1 MKLSVT
7 AADPAGNV
15 TLLVESPVPPADY
28 RTVAGRLLTLPALD
42 GEQVG
47 FLTAPRMGGE
57 VRLEMMG
64 GEFCGNAARCAGLWQ
79 ARKRGRNGAVS
90 VEMSGCSRLLAIET
104 DGVEAWAEMPLPCAT
119 EDVCFGGT
127 DFTAV
132 CFEGIVHLIAES
144 PPLPPETVAR
154 LLPEAA
160 DRFHLPAAGMMF
172 LHGGLMRP
180 VVYVRDTDTLV
191 WERSCASGST
201 AVAWRD
207 AQSAPDGVQR
217 LELRQ
222 PGGIIRTETARSG
235 GAVRSIRIGGPVT
248 LSAPLTLS
256 IE

>member
-1 MKLSVT
+1 MT

-15 TLLVESPVPPADY
+15 TLLVESPAPPADY
-28 RTVAGRLLTLPALD
+28 RAIAGRLLALPVLN

-47 FLTAPRMGGE
+47 FLAAPRMGGE

-79 ARKRGRNGAVS
+79 ARKRGRNGTVS
-90 VEMSGCSRLLAIET
+90 VEMSGCSRPLTIET
-104 DGVEAWAEMPLPCAT
+104 DGLEAWAEMPLPCSM
-119 EDVCFGGT
+119 EDIRLGGT
-127 DFTAV
+127 SFTAV
-132 CFEGIVHLIAES
+132 CFEGIVHLIAEM

-172 LHGGLMRP
+172 LHGGMLRP
-180 VVYVRDTDTLV
+180 AVYVRDTDTLV

-207 AQSAPDGVQR
+207 AQSAPDGVRR
-217 LELRQ
+217 LDLRQ
-222 PGGIIRTETARSG
+222 PGGIIRTETVLSG
-235 GAVRSIRIGGPVT
+235 GAARSIRIGGPVT
-248 LSAPLTLS
+248 LSAVQTLS

>member
-1 MKLSVT
+1 MGLRVT

-15 TLLVESPVPPADY
+15 TLLVESPVPPSEY
-28 RTVAGRLLTLPALD
+28 RTIASRLLALPELR

-79 ARKRGRNGAVS
+79 ARKRGRDGAVA
-90 VEMSGCSRLLAIET
+90 VEMSGCSHPLTVET
-104 DGVEAWAEMPLPCAT
+104 GGGEAWAGMPLPRFA
-119 EDVCFGGT
+119 EEIRLGGA

-132 CFEGIVHLIAES
+132 CFEGIVHLVGEC
-144 PPLPPETVAR
+144 PPLSPETIAR

-160 DRFHLPAAGMMF
+160 ERFHLPAAGVMF

-180 VVYVRDTDTLV
+180 AVYVRDTDTLV

-201 AVAWRD
+201 AVAWRE
-207 AQSAPDGVQR
+207 ARSAPDGLRR
-217 LELRQ
+217 LDLKQ
-222 PGGIIRTETARSG
+222 PGGIIRTETVREG
-235 GAVRSIRIGGPVT
+235 GQVRSIRIGGPVT
-248 LSAPLTLS
+248 LGSVQSLS

>member
-15 TLLVESPVPPADY
+15 TLLVESPVFPADY
-28 RTVAGRLLTLPALD
+28 GAIAGRLLALPALA

-47 FLTAPRMGGE
+47 FLTAPRIGGE

-79 ARKRGRNGAVS
+79 ARRRGRDGAVS
-90 VEMSGCSRLLAIET
+90 VEMSGCSHPLTVEIA
-104 DGVEAWAEMPLPCAT
+104 GGEAWAAMPLPCAM
-119 EDVCFGGT
+119 ESFRLGRA

-132 CFEGIVHLIAES
+132 CFEGIVHLIAEM

-154 LLPEAA
+154 LLPAAA
-160 DRFHLPAAGMMF
+160 DHFHLPAAGMMF

-180 VVYVRDTDTLV
+180 AVYVRATDTLV

-207 AQSAPDGVQR
+207 AQSASDGVRR
-217 LELRQ
+217 LDLRQ
-222 PGGIIRTETARSG
+222 PGGIIRTETVRSG

-248 LSAPLTLS
+248 LSAEQTLS

>member
-1 MKLSVT
+1 MELRVT

-15 TLLVESPVPPADY
+15 TLLVESPMPPSDY
-28 RTVAGRLLTLPALD
+28 RTAAGRLLALPALR

-79 ARKRGRNGAVS
+79 ARKRGRDGAVA
-90 VEMSGCSRLLAIET
+90 VEMSGCSRLLTVET
-104 DGVEAWAEMPLPCAT
+104 GGGEAWAEIPLPHFA
-119 EDVCFGGT
+119 ENVRLGGT

-132 CFEGIVHLIAES
+132 CFEGIVHLIAET
-144 PPLPPETVAR
+144 PPLPAETVAR

-160 DRFHLPAAGMMF
+160 DRFGLPAAGVMF
-172 LHGGLMRP
+172 LHSGQMSP
-180 VVYVRDTDTLV
+180 AVYVRDTNTLF

-201 AVAWRD
+201 AAAWRD
-207 AQSAPDGVQR
+207 AQSAPDGLRR
-217 LELRQ
+217 LALRQ
-222 PGGIIRTETARSG
+222 PGGVIRTETVCEG
-235 GAVRSIRIGGPVT
+235 GRVRSIRIGGPVT
-248 LSAPLTLS
+248 LSDAQTLS